1 MELILMALGAC
12 ILYVLQRAL
21 YERFWKKGLTADA
34 AFQDNPAV
42 CGSEAYLLETVI
54 NAKFLPLSILRVKF
68 RIGRELEFVTGENSA
83 VSDYTYRN
91 DVFSVFPYQKITR
104 KLTFHCSKRGYYE
117 IKSLDL
123 VSHDL
128 FFSGHLIETLSLDSH
143 LYVYPAAADGSRLNV
158 PFQKMMGT
166 CLSRNRL
173 VADPFELKGIR
184 EYQTY
189 DSMHSVNWKATA
201 RTGALKVNVH
211 ESTATQNIFLFLN
224 MDSDYPWASEALRE
238 EAVSICGSFIG
249 AFVSEGIPTG
259 FFSNGMDAL
268 IGEPSFVPAGAGV
281 SHVTRCM
288 EALSRLRYDIPM
300 TPFETLM
307 RECSLEK
314 KAEDC
319 LYIMISSCRR
329 PELQTA
335 YQEFCRY
342 SPGSLWI
349 APLRPEDE
357 VTLSLCPATLA
368 MKWEVPYDKI

>member
-1 MELILMALGAC
+1 MELILMALGAGF
-12 ILYVLQRAL
+12 LYVLQRVL

-34 AFQDNPAV
+34 AFQGNPAV
-42 CGSEAYLLETVI
+42 CGGEAYLLETVV

-104 KLTFHCSKRGYYE
+104 KLRFHCRKRGYYE

-128 FFSGHLIETLSLDSH
+128 FFSGHFIETLSLDSH
-143 LYVYPAAADGSRLNV
+143 LYVYPAAADCGRLNV

-166 CLSRNRL
+166 CLSRSRL
-173 VADPFELKGIR
+173 VTDPFELKGIR

-189 DSMHSVNWKATA
+189 DSMRSVNWKATA

-211 ESTATQNIFLFLN
+211 ESTASQNIFLFLN

-238 EAVSICGSFIG
+238 EAISICGSFIDS
-249 AFVSEGIPTG
+249 FVSAGIPTG
-259 FFSNGMDAL
+259 FFSNGIDAAAE
-268 IGEPSFVPAGAGV
+268 EPSFVPAGAGA

-288 EALSRLRYDIPM
+288 EALSRLRYDIPL

-307 RECSLEK
+307 REGSLEK

-319 LYIMISSCRR
+319 LYIMISSCKR

-357 VTLSLCPATLA
+357 AVFSLCPAALT

>member
-12 ILYVLQRAL
+12 FLYVLQRVL

-34 AFQDNPAV
+34 AFQGNPAV
-42 CGSEAYLLETVI
+42 CGGEAYLLETVV

-104 KLTFHCSKRGYYE
+104 KLRFYCRKRGYYE

-128 FFSGHLIETLSLDSH
+128 FFSGHFIETLSLDSH
-143 LYVYPAAADGSRLNV
+143 LYVYPAAADCGRLNV

-166 CLSRNRL
+166 CLSRSRL
-173 VADPFELKGIR
+173 VTDPFELKGIR

-189 DSMHSVNWKATA
+189 DSMRSVNWKATA

-211 ESTATQNIFLFLN
+211 ESTASQNIFLFLN

-238 EAVSICGSFIG
+238 EAISICGSFID
-249 AFVSEGIPTG
+249 AFVSAGIPTG
-259 FFSNGMDAL
+259 FSATASTRRPKSP
-268 IGEPSFVPAGAGV
+268 PSSPPGRERATSPGAW
-281 SHVTRCM
+281 S
-288 EALSRLRYDIPM
+288 AQPSPLRHSL

-307 RECSLEK
+307 REGSLEK

-319 LYIMISSCRR
+319 LYIMISSCKR

-357 VTLSLCPATLA
+357 AVFSLCPAALT